1 MDRNFIDGIVED
13 TASAK
18 SVWTVPQIVETDI
31 AAVTA
36 GGTGITAND
45 GTSTSS

>member
-13 TASAK
+13 TVSAK

-36 GGTGITAND
+36 AGAGAAGD
-45 GTSTSS
+45 GVTTSS

>member
-18 SVWTVPQIVETDI
+18 AAWDVPQIVETDI
-31 AAVTA
+31 AAITA
-36 GGTGITAND
+36 GGNGGVGSDAAST
-45 GTSTSS
+45 TS